1 MEDGSLERKAEIPTV
16 THDEWTEENGRNN
29 LLRVGGAG
37 APRSIAIQV
46 IKDIGYFEM
55 NESPYS
61 RNYAED
67 YELVMRISEKYR
79 IGRIYDAIYDVIRHP
94 GGTDH
99 SIDQVTIDRN
109 DESKDYMRLN
119 AIRRRQDLNQ
129 SL

>member
-1 MEDGSLERKAEIPTV
+1 MFSCLRPVTGTLAQEITK
-16 THDEWTEENGRNN
+16 E
-29 LLRVGGAG
+29 A
-37 APRSIAIQV
+37 
-46 IKDIGYFEM
+46 
-55 NESPYS
+55 
-61 RNYAED
+61 
-67 YELVMRISEKYR
+67 MRISEKYR

-109 DESKDYMRLN
+109 DEAKDYMRLN